1 MTETNLQNKE
11 IVMYTMG
18 SCAFCAQLKKVLKE
32 NNITFIEKDSQ
43 EYSDEW
49 EHIKAITLVPVFPT
63 IYMDGEYLVPRRDFQ
78 NVQHGLEVIQTR
90 LSEGWTQPSVEIRLL
105 EGIKTL
111 NGGLNMMG
119 QNFPPIQQHL
129 QKINESLAG
138 LELASEKLQNP
149 GDPEPTI
156 DK

>member
-1 MTETNLQNKE
+1 MTETNSQNKE

-18 SCAFCAQLKKVLKE
+18 SCAFCAQLKEKLKE
-32 NNITFIEKDSQ
+32 NNIIFIEKDSQ

-49 EHIKAITLVPVFPT
+49 EYIKAITLIPVFPT
-63 IYMDGEYLVPRRDFQ
+63 IYIDGEYLVPRRDFQ
-78 NVQHGLEVIQTR
+78 NVQHGLEVIQYR

-119 QNFPPIQQHL
+119 QNFPPLQQNL
-129 QKINESLAG
+129 QKINESLN
-138 LELASEKLQNP
+138 SLQNP
-149 GDPEPTI
+149 VEPEPSV
-156 DK
+156 DQ